1 MPAPAPFPSPFPALY
16 LYPINDSF
24 IPKHISLLHNT
35 HVKIGRQTNAKTT
48 PGERNGYF
56 DSKVLSRQHAE
67 VWEEGNKIFIKDVK
81 SSNGTFINGERLSL
95 EGLESD
101 PYELK
106 SDDNVEFGIDIIG
119 EDNKTIVHHKVA
131 ARVMCILSEQDA
143 QIAARAEQ
151 YQMQQMQQFAGPSS
165 SLSPASNGSMI
176 NQTGPSSGPG
186 SSNSASFN
194 FSGQQP
200 PRRPQMSQQG
210 ISGMGGMG
218 GSMRPPGKS
227 GLTFD
232 HILNR
237 LQGELQK
244 SRETGAELHTL
255 TGAMSDIHDTLGGGN
270 LPTTAPPFP
279 HALPP
284 VRPPQS
290 AAPPPSQPDVPSAP
304 STQDQQELMS
314 NEPLTTSTTTTH
326 FQMSSASSSALL
338 VELQTQ
344 LKDTQTSLSQH
355 IDKIRVLED
364 ALKEQEAIRREV
376 RLLRDMMDA
385 VQRHDEP
392 SQNTT
397 SHKTRR
403 QSNVEPQGG
412 FDVDEEE
419 ETDNFD
425 DEFEDD
431 SRSVGT
437 AVPHELERV
446 DEEDEESA
454 STADDESLPS
464 QVDELDL
471 EMAVREEARLQPSA
485 PDGAFDGEFEDN
497 EVEEEEQPQELG
509 RPRTPEPSHLGMGT
523 SRSKALN
530 SPPKHSQ
537 GLSSTVVDE
546 LTTRLTTL
554 SAQLESA
561 LALSSTLQA
570 QHSTAQST
578 ISALESKVE
587 ALESLVTATLSAQQR
602 QPAVTTE
609 EQTAPQRAERESLIS
624 MVVEWKKSVEGQWSN
639 VQEEWNQER
648 ERLNR
653 AREEW
658 ESKVRLVDDG
668 LERMERM
675 RNVALSKDTPLF
687 HGNGDIKHGLV
698 TPPSPRSLS
707 SDSNRPRRKRSG
719 SGRGRTGSKK
729 RSLSRGAETDDT
741 EATLANE
748 EPHVFEK
755 AASKLIASTQTNQHS
770 ELTSGSPLAVS
781 EPSANPFAHSD
792 HAEDSLVPART
803 TKAPSINDHNNRVN
817 MQTAVGVLVLSVAA
831 AAVIWRI
838 KPDHV

>member
-16 LYPINDSF
+16 LYPLNDSF
-24 IPKHISLLHNT
+24 IPKHIALLHNT

-81 SSNGTFINGERLSL
+81 SSNGTFINGERLSP
-95 EGLESD
+95 ESLESE

-106 SDDNVEFGIDIIG
+106 SDDIVEFGIDIVG

-131 ARVMCILSEQDA
+131 ARVMCIFSEQDA
-143 QIAARAEQ
+143 QMAARAEQ
-151 YQMQQMQQFAGPSS
+151 HQMQQMQQFSGPSS
-165 SLSPASNGSMI
+165 SLSPASNNGSMM
-176 NQTGPSSGPG
+176 NQTGQSSGPG
-186 SSNSASFN
+186 SSNSSSFN

-255 TGAMSDIHDTLGGGN
+255 TGAMNEIHDTLGGGN

-279 HALPP
+279 HTLPL
-284 VRPPQS
+284 VRPS
-290 AAPPPSQPDVPSAP
+290 HSTASPPSQPDPPSV
-304 STQDQQELMS
+304 
-314 NEPLTTSTTTTH
+314 PLTHDHQDSSSHEQLATSTTATH
-326 FQMSSASSSALL
+326 FQPSSTTSPNLL
-338 VELQTQ
+338 AELQIQ
-344 LKDTQTSLSQH
+344 LKDTQASLSQH
-355 IDKIRVLED
+355 LDKIHMLED
-364 ALKEQEAIRREV
+364 ALKEQEAIRHEV

-385 VQRHDEP
+385 VQRREEP
-392 SQNTT
+392 AQGALSNKHRSQSDT
-397 SHKTRR
+397 
-403 QSNVEPQGG
+403 EPRGG

-419 ETDNFD
+419 ESDALDDDFD
-425 DEFEDD
+425 DD

-437 AVPHELERV
+437 VVPHELERV

-454 STADDESLPS
+454 LAADNEPLRAH
-464 QVDELDL
+464 VDELDL
-471 EMAVREEARLQPSA
+471 AVREEEVLQPSA
-485 PDGAFDGEFEDN
+485 PHGVLDGEFEDV
-497 EVEEEEQPQELG
+497 EVEEEQHQEVG
-509 RPRTPEPSHLGMGT
+509 RPRTPEPSHLGMNV
-523 SRSKALN
+523 SRSQTLN
-530 SPPKHSQ
+530 SPVKSVQ
-537 GLSSTVVDE
+537 TLSNSIVDE

-570 QHSTAQST
+570 QHSAAQST
-578 ISALESKVE
+578 ISALENKVE
-587 ALESLVTATLSAQQR
+587 ALESLVTVTLTAQQR
-602 QPAVTTE
+602 QPTVTTE
-609 EQTAPQRAERESLIS
+609 PPEQATPRHAERESLIS
-624 MVVEWKKSVEGQWSN
+624 MVTEWKKSVEGQWSN
-639 VQEEWNQER
+639 VQEEWHQER

-668 LERMERM
+668 LERMDRM
-675 RNVALSKDTPLF
+675 QSIAQSKNITLF

-707 SDSNRPRRKRSG
+707 SDSHRSRRKRSG
-719 SGRGRTGSKK
+719 SGRGRTGSKR
-729 RSLSRGAETDDT
+729 RSLSRGADTDDT

-748 EPHVFEK
+748 EPHVFDK
-755 AASKLIASTQTNQHS
+755 AAAKLVTANQMNHHQ
-770 ELTSGSPLAVS
+770 SPTKVNPLGAS
-781 EPSANPFAHSD
+781 EPSASAFSHSS
-792 HAEDSLVPART
+792 HSEDQSLVLDRE
-803 TKAPSINDHNNRVN
+803 TKASEYNQINRVN

-831 AAVIWRI
+831 VAVVWRI
-838 KPDHV
+838 KPDNV

>member
-81 SSNGTFINGERLSL
+81 SSNGTFINGERLSP

-176 NQTGPSSGPG
+176 NQTAPSSGPG
-186 SSNSASFN
+186 SSSNSASFN

-210 ISGMGGMG
+210 ISMGGMG

-255 TGAMSDIHDTLGGGN
+255 TGAMTDIHDTLGGGN
-270 LPTTAPPFP
+270 LPTNAPPFP

-284 VRPPQS
+284 VRLPQS
-290 AAPPPSQPDVPSAP
+290 AAPPPSQPDVASAP
-304 STQDQQELMS
+304 SAQDQQDSMS
-314 NEPLTTSTTTTH
+314 NEPLAPSTTATH

-338 VELQTQ
+338 VELQAQ

-364 ALKEQEAIRREV
+364 ALKEQEAIRHEV
-376 RLLRDMMDA
+376 RLLRDMMDT

-397 SHKTRR
+397 SQESRR
-403 QSNVEPQGG
+403 QSDVEPQGG

-419 ETDNFD
+419 TDAFD

-454 STADDESLPS
+454 STADDESIPN
-464 QVDELDL
+464 
-471 EMAVREEARLQPSA
+471 
-485 PDGAFDGEFEDN
+485 N

-509 RPRTPEPSHLGMGT
+509 RPRTPEPSHLGMST

-530 SPPKHSQ
+530 SPSKHSQ

-602 QPAVTTE
+602 QPAATTE
-609 EQTAPQRAERESLIS
+609 EQTAPQQAERESLIN

-675 RNVALSKDTPLF
+675 RNVALSKDTPFF
-687 HGNGDIKHGLV
+687 HGNV

-707 SDSNRPRRKRSG
+707 SDSHRPRRKRSG
-719 SGRGRTGSKK
+719 SGRGRTGSKR

-755 AASKLIASTQTNQHS
+755 AASKLIASTQINQHS
-770 ELTSGSPLAVS
+770 ELMSGNPLAVS
-781 EPSANPFAHSD
+781 EPSANPFVRSD
-792 HAEDSLVPART
+792 YAEDSLLPGRT
-803 TKAPSINDHNNRVN
+803 TKVPSINDHNNRVN

-831 AAVIWRI
+831 AAVVWRI

>member
-1 MPAPAPFPSPFPALY
+1 MPAPAPFPSPYPALY
-16 LYPINDSF
+16 LYPLNDSF

-48 PGERNGYF
+48 PGERNGFF

-81 SSNGTFINGERLSL
+81 SSNGTFINGERLSP
-95 EGLESD
+95 EGLESE

-106 SDDNVEFGIDIIG
+106 SDDIVEFGIDIVG

-131 ARVMCILSEQDA
+131 ARVVCIFSEQDA
-143 QIAARAEQ
+143 QMAARAEQ
-151 YQMQQMQQFAGPSS
+151 HQMQQFAGPSS
-165 SLSPASNGSMI
+165 SLSPASNGSML
-176 NQTGPSSGPG
+176 NQTGSSSGPG

-200 PRRPQMSQQG
+200 PRRPQLSQQG

-255 TGAMSDIHDTLGGGN
+255 TGAMNEIHDTLGGGN
-270 LPTTAPPFP
+270 LPTSAPPFP

-284 VRPPQS
+284 VRLPQP
-290 AAPPPSQPDVPSAP
+290 AASPPSQSDAPIVPLP
-304 STQDQQELMS
+304 HIDQDS
-314 NEPLTTSTTTTH
+314 SSSEPLATSTTTTH
-326 FQMSSASSSALL
+326 LQSSSSSSPGLL
-338 VELQTQ
+338 TELQTQ

-355 IDKIRVLED
+355 VDKIRVLED
-364 ALKEQEAIRREV
+364 ALKEQETIRHEV

-385 VQRHDEP
+385 LQRREEL
-392 SQNTT
+392 SQITT

-403 QSNVEPQGG
+403 QSEFEPRGG

-419 ETDNFD
+419 ESDSLD
-425 DEFEDD
+425 DEYEDD

-446 DEEDEESA
+446 DEEDEESVL
-454 STADDESLPS
+454 TADDESLRGS
-464 QVDELDL
+464 VDELDL
-471 EMAVREEARLQPSA
+471 DMAVREEVQPEPPASNEA
-485 PDGAFDGEFEDN
+485 MDGQFEDVD
-497 EVEEEEQPQELG
+497 VEEERHQELG
-509 RPRTPEPSHLGMGT
+509 RPRTPEPSHLGMNDL
-523 SRSKALN
+523 RSKTMN
-530 SPPKHSQ
+530 PPPKHSQ
-537 GLSSTVVDE
+537 SLSPTVVDE
-546 LTTRLTTL
+546 LTTRLTAL

-561 LALSSTLQA
+561 LVLSSTLQA

-578 ISALESKVE
+578 ISALENKVE
-587 ALESLVTATLSAQQR
+587 ALESLVTATLNAQQR
-602 QPAVTTE
+602 RSVIATDPNEHA
-609 EQTAPQRAERESLIS
+609 APQRAERESLTS
-624 MVVEWKKSVEGQWSN
+624 MVLEWKKSVEGQWSN

-648 ERLNR
+648 ERLSR

-668 LERMERM
+668 LERIERM
-675 RNVALSKDTPLF
+675 QGVAFSKDTPF
-687 HGNGDIKHGLV
+687 YHGNGDIKHGLV

-719 SGRGRTGSKK
+719 SRRGRTGSKR
-729 RSLSRGAETDDT
+729 RSLSRGADTDDT
-741 EATLANE
+741 EATLAND
-748 EPHVFEK
+748 EPHVLDKSVANLVAANRINDLQDK
-755 AASKLIASTQTNQHS
+755 ASA
-770 ELTSGSPLAVS
+770 SPLAAS
-781 EPSANPFAHSD
+781 GLSTNQ
-792 HAEDSLVPART
+792 AEDQPLLPGRT
-803 TKAPSINDHNNRVN
+803 SKVYPLDDQNLFDQNHRVN

-831 AAVIWRI
+831 AAVVWRI

>member
-81 SSNGTFINGERLSL
+81 SSNGTFINGERLSP

-176 NQTGPSSGPG
+176 NQTAPSSGPG
-186 SSNSASFN
+186 SSSNSASFN

-210 ISGMGGMG
+210 ISMGGMG

-255 TGAMSDIHDTLGGGN
+255 TGAMTDIHDTLGGGN
-270 LPTTAPPFP
+270 LPTNAPPFP

-284 VRPPQS
+284 VRLPQS
-290 AAPPPSQPDVPSAP
+290 AAPPPSQPD
-304 STQDQQELMS
+304 
-314 NEPLTTSTTTTH
+314 
-326 FQMSSASSSALL
+326 MSSASSSALL
-338 VELQTQ
+338 VELQAQ

-364 ALKEQEAIRREV
+364 ALKEQEAIRHEV
-376 RLLRDMMDA
+376 RLLRDMMDT

-397 SHKTRR
+397 SQETRR
-403 QSNVEPQGG
+403 QS
-412 FDVDEEE
+412 D
-419 ETDNFD
+419 TDAFD

-454 STADDESLPS
+454 STADDESIPS
-464 QVDELDL
+464 
-471 EMAVREEARLQPSA
+471 
-485 PDGAFDGEFEDN
+485 
-497 EVEEEEQPQELG
+497 QPQELG
-509 RPRTPEPSHLGMGT
+509 RPRTPEPSHLGMST

-530 SPPKHSQ
+530 SPSKHSQ

-609 EQTAPQRAERESLIS
+609 EQTAPQQAERESLIS

-675 RNVALSKDTPLF
+675 RNVALSKDTPFF

-707 SDSNRPRRKRSG
+707 SDSHRPRRKRSG
-719 SGRGRTGSKK
+719 SGRGRTGSKR

-755 AASKLIASTQTNQHS
+755 AASKLIASTQINQHS
-770 ELTSGSPLAVS
+770 ELMSGNPLAVS
-781 EPSANPFAHSD
+781 EPSANPFVRSD
-792 HAEDSLVPART
+792 YAEDSLVPGRT
-803 TKAPSINDHNNRVN
+803 TKAPSINDHNVSIVHCIL
-817 MQTAVGVLVLSVAA
+817 T
-831 AAVIWRI
+831 I
-838 KPDHV
+838 KIIDQLFN

>member
-1 MPAPAPFPSPFPALY
+1 
-16 LYPINDSF
+16 
-24 IPKHISLLHNT
+24 
-35 HVKIGRQTNAKTT
+35 
-48 PGERNGYF
+48 
-56 DSKVLSRQHAE
+56 
-67 VWEEGNKIFIKDVK
+67 
-81 SSNGTFINGERLSL
+81 
-95 EGLESD
+95 
-101 PYELK
+101 
-106 SDDNVEFGIDIIG
+106 
-119 EDNKTIVHHKVA
+119 
-131 ARVMCILSEQDA
+131 
-143 QIAARAEQ
+143 
-151 YQMQQMQQFAGPSS
+151 
-165 SLSPASNGSMI
+165 
-176 NQTGPSSGPG
+176 
-186 SSNSASFN
+186 
-194 FSGQQP
+194 
-200 PRRPQMSQQG
+200 
-210 ISGMGGMG
+210 
-218 GSMRPPGKS
+218 
-227 GLTFD
+227 
-232 HILNR
+232 
-237 LQGELQK
+237 
-244 SRETGAELHTL
+244 
-255 TGAMSDIHDTLGGGN
+255 
-270 LPTTAPPFP
+270 
-279 HALPP
+279 
-284 VRPPQS
+284 
-290 AAPPPSQPDVPSAP
+290 
-304 STQDQQELMS
+304 
-314 NEPLTTSTTTTH
+314 
-326 FQMSSASSSALL
+326 MSSASSSALL

-364 ALKEQEAIRREV
+364 ALKEQETIRHEV

-419 ETDNFD
+419 ETDAFD

-454 STADDESLPS
+454 STVDDESLPS

-485 PDGAFDGEFEDN
+485 PDGTFDGEFEDN
-497 EVEEEEQPQELG
+497 EVEEEQQPQELG
-509 RPRTPEPSHLGMGT
+509 RPRTPEPSHLGMST

-530 SPPKHSQ
+530 SPLKHSQ
-537 GLSSTVVDE
+537 GLSSSVVDE

-609 EQTAPQRAERESLIS
+609 EQTAPQRAEHESLIS

-668 LERMERM
+668 LERLERM
-675 RNVALSKDTPLF
+675 QNIALSKDTPFF

-719 SGRGRTGSKK
+719 SGRGRTGSKR

-755 AASKLIASTQTNQHS
+755 AASKLIASTQTNHHS

-781 EPSANPFAHSD
+781 ELSANPFVRSD
-792 HAEDSLVPART
+792 HAENSLVPGRT
-803 TKAPSINDHNNRVN
+803 TKAPSINDHNVSIAHCILAIKITD
-817 MQTAVGVLVLSVAA
+817 QLSN
-831 AAVIWRI
+831 
-838 KPDHV
+838 